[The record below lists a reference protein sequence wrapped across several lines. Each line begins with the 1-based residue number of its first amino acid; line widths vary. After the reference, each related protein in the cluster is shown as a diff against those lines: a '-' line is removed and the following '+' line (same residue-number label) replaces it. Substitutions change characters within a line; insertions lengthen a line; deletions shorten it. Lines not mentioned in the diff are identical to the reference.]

1 MSEDGSAPR
10 LRIGRYAAEE
20 PLGAG
25 AFATVWLARDDV
37 LETKVA
43 IKVLADNW
51 ARNDG
56 VRRRFVE
63 EAKILRKIDHDCI
76 IRVHE
81 INELEDGR
89 PYIVMALAD
98 HGTLEERLARHPDG
112 LPPGQAI
119 EMTIEIC
126 EALEVVHQY
135 GVVHRDM
142 KPSNVLFRSVRPH
155 ERAAAQRAGQ
165 VLGDF
170 AVVLGDFGLAKDLAV
185 DAGVTVAAGTPAYM
199 APEQARADAIVDQRT
214 DVFAVGVILY
224 EMLSGAPP
232 FSTEDLAARGA
243 HRGWDPILSI
253 TSRVPGVDPA
263 VDRVLARALAAS
275 PDERYPT
282 VTDLITDL
290 TSLFDGLP
298 SDRLVRAVEAP
309 ISTGAAGRVFD
320 LVTMAREIIS
330 TAPGMAEIAV
340 AEERLARP
348 LTVAVV
354 GSAERVGLAPGRHE
368 RMDVVAFEVDDPA
381 VAASDVIVVAVAP
394 EHVPP
399 MAAGLSA
406 ILRDAVS
413 GPVAVEILVV
423 AGRDDSPGEVL
434 SRLRRDPAVF
444 RLHPDIGIASAQ
456 SVATVER
463 LCAELSGP
471 RVALVRGS
479 AGLAHLLRSAEH
491 ASTTEGRARIL
502 RGVDIVTSE
511 IPAVAEIDV
520 LRDLTVGAIHLP
532 AMVRLDVVNLLR
544 YEDPA
549 LKVGLSPGTDRT
561 TVLERALALS
571 QNWLVLEN
579 TGRIPFSARG
589 NILIAERALDQL
601 IADLGERP

>member
-1 MSEDGSAPR
+1 M
-10 LRIGRYAAEE
+10 
-20 PLGAG
+20 
-25 AFATVWLARDDV
+25 
-37 LETKVA
+37 
-43 IKVLADNW
+43 
-51 ARNDG
+51 
-56 VRRRFVE
+56 
-63 EAKILRKIDHDCI
+63 
-76 IRVHE
+76 
-81 INELEDGR
+81 
-89 PYIVMALAD
+89 
-98 HGTLEERLARHPDG
+98 
-112 LPPGQAI
+112 
-119 EMTIEIC
+119 
-126 EALEVVHQY
+126 
-135 GVVHRDM
+135 
-142 KPSNVLFRSVRPH
+142 
-155 ERAAAQRAGQ
+155 
-165 VLGDF
+165 
-170 AVVLGDFGLAKDLAV
+170 
-185 DAGVTVAAGTPAYM
+185 
-199 APEQARADAIVDQRT
+199 
-214 DVFAVGVILY
+214 
-224 EMLSGAPP
+224 
-232 FSTEDLAARGA
+232 
-243 HRGWDPILSI
+243 
-253 TSRVPGVDPA
+253 
-263 VDRVLARALAAS
+263 
-275 PDERYPT
+275 
-282 VTDLITDL
+282 
-290 TSLFDGLP
+290 
-298 SDRLVRAVEAP
+298 
-309 ISTGAAGRVFD
+309 
-320 LVTMAREIIS
+320 
-330 TAPGMAEIAV
+330 
-340 AEERLARP
+340 
-348 LTVAVV
+348 
-354 GSAERVGLAPGRHE
+354 
-368 RMDVVAFEVDDPA
+368 
-381 VAASDVIVVAVAP
+381 IVVAGAP